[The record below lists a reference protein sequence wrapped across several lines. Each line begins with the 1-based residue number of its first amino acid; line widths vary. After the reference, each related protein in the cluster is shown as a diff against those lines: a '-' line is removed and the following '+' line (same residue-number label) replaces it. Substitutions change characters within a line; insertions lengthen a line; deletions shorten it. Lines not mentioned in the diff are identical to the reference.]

1 VGFPGEREV
10 RTDNRG
16 GTTVGSFF
24 QVDLDVLQ
32 RMTKTLADAG
42 DQMEAALKS
51 MSSAQSGQ
59 IGDGALD
66 GAANHFQ
73 STWQYGLGQ
82 LHQMIKETN
91 EGVTK
96 AHDAYKQCDDSVG
109 QAMQKINGEAMGQ
122 IDSMVSAA
130 TVHGAAK

>member
-1 VGFPGEREV
+1 M
-10 RTDNRG
+10 
-16 GTTVGSFF
+16 GSFF

-32 RMTKTLADAG
+32 QMTKTLSDAG
-42 DQMEAALKS
+42 DQMEAALKA
-51 MSSAQSGQ
+51 MSSAHSGQ
-59 IGDGALD
+59 IGDGALN
-66 GAANHFQ
+66 GAANDFQ

-82 LHQMIKETN
+82 LQQMIKESN
-91 EGVTK
+91 EGVKK

-109 QAMQKINGEAMGQ
+109 QAMQQINGQAMGS